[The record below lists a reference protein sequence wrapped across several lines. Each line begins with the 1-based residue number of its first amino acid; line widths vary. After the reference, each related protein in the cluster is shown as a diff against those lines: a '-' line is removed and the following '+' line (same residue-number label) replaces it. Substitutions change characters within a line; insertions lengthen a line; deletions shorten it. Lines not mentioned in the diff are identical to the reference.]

1 MIIKSFELQ
10 KKINKDIN
18 FYLLYGVNSGLIEE
32 SIENILKPV
41 FSKNV
46 YNFEE
51 LQIIKKSDEF
61 KELIYNKSF
70 FEEEKLLI
78 INRATE
84 KIFPIIDEIIN
95 TKIDKVKIIIKANI
109 LEKKSKLRNL
119 FEKNKKTIVV
129 AYYEDNYGALLNFI
143 ENFLIKEKIRI
154 SKESINELINKSM
167 GNRLNLMNELNK
179 IVILGY
185 KNKQINNETIS
196 KLTNT
201 SGEYNISELVD
212 QCLAKNKRQ
221 TMHILNENSVTEEN
235 NLIIIKSF
243 LSKLKRLKKI
253 KTELEKF
260 NNIDTILNS
269 YKPLIFWK
277 EKDLIKKQLSCWSLD
292 QIKSSI
298 QKINNLEWECKKYPQ
313 ISKGLLHNYIFE
325 NIQTINNTI

>member
-1 MIIKSFELQ
+1 MIVKSFELQ
-10 KKINKDIN
+10 KRINKDIN

-32 SIENILKPV
+32 SIENILKPI
-41 FSKNV
+41 FSKNIH
-46 YNFEE
+46 NFEE
-51 LQIIKKSDEF
+51 LQIIKKPDDF

-84 KIFPIIDEIIN
+84 KFFPIIDEIIN
-95 TKIDKVKIIIKANI
+95 TKTDKVKIIIKANI

-119 FEKNKKTIVV
+119 FEKNKKTIIV
-129 AYYEDNYGALLNFI
+129 AYYEDNYSSMLKLI

-167 GNRLNLMNELNK
+167 GDRLNLINELNK
-179 IVILGY
+179 ISLLGH

-196 KLTNT
+196 KLTNS
-201 SGEYNISELVD
+201 SGEYNVSELVD

-221 TMHILNENSVTEEN
+221 TIHILNEDSITNEN

-243 LSKLKRLKKI
+243 LNKLKRLKKI
-253 KTELEKF
+253 KTELEKY

-277 EKDLIKKQLSCWSLD
+277 EKDLIKKQLNCWSLD
-292 QIKSSI
+292 QIKSSM
-298 QKINNLEWECKKYPQ
+298 QKINNLEWECKRYPQ
-313 ISKGLLHNYIFE
+313 ISKGLLQNYIFE
-325 NIQTINNTI
+325 NI

>member
-10 KKINKDIN
+10 KKIDKNIN

-84 KIFPIIDEIIN
+84 KIFPIIDKIIN

-129 AYYEDNYGALLNFI
+129 AYYEDSYGALLNFI

-253 KTELEKF
+253 KTKLEKF

>member
-1 MIIKSFELQ
+1 MIVKSFELQ
-10 KKINKDIN
+10 KRINKDIN

-84 KIFPIIDEIIN
+84 KFFPIIDEIIN
-95 TKIDKVKIIIKANI
+95 TKTDKVKIIIKANI

-119 FEKNKKTIVV
+119 FEKNKKTIIV
-129 AYYEDNYGALLNFI
+129 AYYEVNYSSMLKLI

-167 GNRLNLMNELNK
+167 GDRLNLINELNK
-179 IVILGY
+179 ISLIGN
-185 KNKQINNETIS
+185 KKKQINNETIS
-196 KLTNT
+196 KLTN
-201 SGEYNISELVD
+201 S
-212 QCLAKNKRQ
+212 
-221 TMHILNENSVTEEN
+221 
-235 NLIIIKSF
+235 
-243 LSKLKRLKKI
+243 
-253 KTELEKF
+253 
-260 NNIDTILNS
+260 
-269 YKPLIFWK
+269 
-277 EKDLIKKQLSCWSLD
+277 
-292 QIKSSI
+292 
-298 QKINNLEWECKKYPQ
+298 
-313 ISKGLLHNYIFE
+313 
-325 NIQTINNTI
+325 

>member
-1 MIIKSFELQ
+1 MIVKSFELQ
-10 KKINKDIN
+10 KRINKDIN

-32 SIENILKPV
+32 SIENILKPI
-41 FSKNV
+41 FSKNIH
-46 YNFEE
+46 NFEE
-51 LQIIKKSDEF
+51 LQIIKKPDDF

-84 KIFPIIDEIIN
+84 KIFPILDEIIN
-95 TKIDKVKIIIKANI
+95 TKTDKVKIIIKANI

-119 FEKNKKTIVV
+119 FEKNKKTIIV
-129 AYYEDNYGALLNFI
+129 AYYEDNYSSLLKLI

-167 GNRLNLMNELNK
+167 GDRLNLINELNK
-179 IVILGY
+179 ISLLGH

-196 KLTNT
+196 KLTNS
-201 SGEYNISELVD
+201 SGEYNVSELVD

-221 TMHILNENSVTEEN
+221 TIHILNEDSITNEN

-243 LSKLKRLKKI
+243 LNKLKRLKKI
-253 KTELEKF
+253 KTELEKY

-277 EKDLIKKQLSCWSLD
+277 EKDLIKKQLNCWSLD
-292 QIKSSI
+292 QIKSSM
-298 QKINNLEWECKKYPQ
+298 QKINNLEWECKRYPQ
-313 ISKGLLHNYIFE
+313 ISKGLLQNYIFE
-325 NIQTINNTI
+325 NI

>member
-32 SIENILKPV
+32 SIENILKPT

-84 KIFPIIDEIIN
+84 KIFPIINEIIN

-119 FEKNKKTIVV
+119 FEKNKKTIIV
-129 AYYEDNYGALLNFI
+129 AYYEDNYRTLLNFI
-143 ENFLIKEKIRI
+143 ENFLVKERIRI

-167 GNRLNLMNELNK
+167 GDRLNLINELNK
-179 IVILGY
+179 ISLIGHE
-185 KNKQINNETIS
+185 NKQINNETIS
-196 KLTNT
+196 KLTNS

-212 QCLAKNKRQ
+212 QCLAKNMRQ
-221 TMHILNENSVTEEN
+221 TIHILNENSVTDEN

-260 NNIDTILNS
+260 NNIDLILNS

-277 EKDLIKKQLSCWSLD
+277 EKDLIKKQLSCWKLN
-292 QIKSSI
+292 QIKSSM

-313 ISKGLLHNYIFE
+313 ISKGLLQNYIIE
-325 NIQTINNTI
+325 NI

>member
-1 MIIKSFELQ
+1 MIVKSFELQ
-10 KKINKDIN
+10 KRINKDIN

-32 SIENILKPV
+32 SIENILKPI
-41 FSKNV
+41 FSKNIH
-46 YNFEE
+46 NFEE
-51 LQIIKKSDEF
+51 LQIIKKPDDF

-84 KIFPIIDEIIN
+84 KFFPIIDEIIN
-95 TKIDKVKIIIKANI
+95 TKTDKVKIIIKANI

-119 FEKNKKTIVV
+119 FEKNKKTIIV
-129 AYYEDNYGALLNFI
+129 AYYEDNYSSMLKLI

-167 GNRLNLMNELNK
+167 GDRLNLINELNK
-179 IVILGY
+179 ISLLGH

-196 KLTNT
+196 KLTNS
-201 SGEYNISELVD
+201 SGEYNVSELVD

-221 TMHILNENSVTEEN
+221 TIHILNEDSITNEN

-243 LSKLKRLKKI
+243 LNKLKRLKKI
-253 KTELEKF
+253 KTELEKY

-277 EKDLIKKQLSCWSLD
+277 EKDLIKKQLNCWSLD
-292 QIKSSI
+292 QIKSSM

-313 ISKGLLHNYIFE
+313 ISKGLLQNYIIE
-325 NIQTINNTI
+325 NI

>member
-1 MIIKSFELQ
+1 MIVKSFELQ
-10 KKINKDIN
+10 KRINKDIN

-32 SIENILKPV
+32 SIENILKPI
-41 FSKNV
+41 FSKNIH
-46 YNFEE
+46 NFEE
-51 LQIIKKSDEF
+51 LQIIKKPDDF

-84 KIFPIIDEIIN
+84 KIFPILDEIIN
-95 TKIDKVKIIIKANI
+95 TKTDKVKIIIKANI

-119 FEKNKKTIVV
+119 FEKNKKTIIV
-129 AYYEDNYGALLNFI
+129 AYYEDNYSSMLKLI

-167 GNRLNLMNELNK
+167 GDRLNLINELNK
-179 IVILGY
+179 ISLLGH

-196 KLTNT
+196 KLTNS
-201 SGEYNISELVD
+201 SGEYNVSELVD

-221 TMHILNENSVTEEN
+221 TIHILNEDSITNEN

-243 LSKLKRLKKI
+243 LNKLKRLKKI
-253 KTELEKF
+253 KTELEKY

-277 EKDLIKKQLSCWSLD
+277 EKDLIKKQLNCWSLD
-292 QIKSSI
+292 QIKSSM
-298 QKINNLEWECKKYPQ
+298 QKINNLEWECKRYPQ
-313 ISKGLLHNYIFE
+313 ISKGLLQNYIFE
-325 NIQTINNTI
+325 NI

>member
-1 MIIKSFELQ
+1 MIVKSFELQ
-10 KKINKDIN
+10 KRINKDIN

-32 SIENILKPV
+32 SIENILKPI
-41 FSKNV
+41 FSKNIH
-46 YNFEE
+46 NFEE
-51 LQIIKKSDEF
+51 LQIIKKPDDF

-78 INRATE
+78 VNRATE
-84 KIFPIIDEIIN
+84 KFFPIIDEIIN
-95 TKIDKVKIIIKANI
+95 TKTDKVKIIIKANI

-119 FEKNKKTIVV
+119 FEKNKKTIIV
-129 AYYEDNYGALLNFI
+129 AYYEDNYSSLLKLI

-167 GNRLNLMNELNK
+167 GDRLNLINELNK
-179 IVILGY
+179 ISLLGH

-196 KLTNT
+196 KLTNS
-201 SGEYNISELVD
+201 SGEYNVSELVD

-221 TMHILNENSVTEEN
+221 TIHILNEDSITNEN

-243 LSKLKRLKKI
+243 LNKLKRLKKI
-253 KTELEKF
+253 KTELEKY

-277 EKDLIKKQLSCWSLD
+277 EKDLIKKQLNCWSLD
-292 QIKSSI
+292 QIKSSM
-298 QKINNLEWECKKYPQ
+298 QKINNLEWECKRYPQ
-313 ISKGLLHNYIFE
+313 ISKGLLQNYIFE
-325 NIQTINNTI
+325 NI

>member
-32 SIENILKPV
+32 SIENILKPT

-84 KIFPIIDEIIN
+84 KIFPIINEIIN
-95 TKIDKVKIIIKANI
+95 TKIEKVKIIIKANI

-119 FEKNKKTIVV
+119 FEKNKKTIIV
-129 AYYEDNYGALLNFI
+129 AYYEDNYRTLLNFI
-143 ENFLIKEKIRI
+143 ENFLVKERIRI

-167 GNRLNLMNELNK
+167 GDRLNLINELNK
-179 IVILGY
+179 ISLIGHE
-185 KNKQINNETIS
+185 NKQINNETIS
-196 KLTNT
+196 KLTNS

-221 TMHILNENSVTEEN
+221 TMHILNENGVNDEN
-235 NLIIIKSF
+235 NLIIIKTF

-260 NNIDTILNS
+260 NNIESILNS

-277 EKDLIKKQLSCWSLD
+277 EKDLIKKQLSCWKLN
-292 QIKSSI
+292 QIKSSM

-313 ISKGLLHNYIFE
+313 ISKGLLQNYIIE
-325 NIQTINNTI
+325 NI

>member
-1 MIIKSFELQ
+1 MIVKSFELQ

-18 FYLLYGVNSGLIEE
+18 FYLLYGPNSGHIEE
-32 SIENILKPV
+32 SIENVLKPI
-41 FSKNV
+41 FSENIH
-46 YNFEE
+46 NFEE
-51 LQIIKKSDEF
+51 LQIIKNPDDF

-78 INRATE
+78 ISRATE
-84 KIFPIIDEIIN
+84 KIFSIIDEIIN
-95 TKIDKVKIIIKANI
+95 TKTDKVKIIIKASI

-129 AYYEDNYGALLNFI
+129 AYYEDNYSSLLKLI

-154 SKESINELINKSM
+154 SKESINKLINKSM
-167 GNRLNLMNELNK
+167 GDRLNLMNELKK
-179 IVILGY
+179 ISLLGH
-185 KNKQINNETIS
+185 NNNQINNETIS
-196 KLTNT
+196 KLTNS

-212 QCLAKNKRQ
+212 HCLAKNKRQ
-221 TMHILNENSVTEEN
+221 TIHILNENSLTNEN

-253 KTELEKF
+253 KIELEKY
-260 NNIDTILNS
+260 NNIDTILNN

-277 EKDLIKKQLSCWSLD
+277 EKDLIKKQLNCWSLD

-298 QKINNLEWECKKYPQ
+298 QRVNNLEWESKKHPQ
-313 ISKGLLHNYIFE
+313 ISKGLVYNYIFE
-325 NIQTINNTI
+325 NI

>member
-32 SIENILKPV
+32 GIENILKPT

-84 KIFPIIDEIIN
+84 KIFPILDEIIN
-95 TKIDKVKIIIKANI
+95 TKTDKVKIIIKANI

-119 FEKNKKTIVV
+119 FEKNKKTIIV
-129 AYYEDNYGALLNFI
+129 AYYEDNYRTLLNFI
-143 ENFLIKEKIRI
+143 ENFLVKERIRI

-167 GNRLNLMNELNK
+167 GDRLNLINELNK
-179 IVILGY
+179 ISLIGHE
-185 KNKQINNETIS
+185 NKQINNETIS
-196 KLTNT
+196 KLTNS

-221 TMHILNENSVTEEN
+221 TMHILNENGVNDEN
-235 NLIIIKSF
+235 NLIIIKTF

-260 NNIDTILNS
+260 NNIESILNS

-277 EKDLIKKQLSCWSLD
+277 EKDLIKKQLSCWKLN
-292 QIKSSI
+292 QIKSSM

-313 ISKGLLHNYIFE
+313 ISKGLLQNYIIE
-325 NIQTINNTI
+325 NI

>member
-1 MIIKSFELQ
+1 MIVKSFELQ
-10 KKINKDIN
+10 KRINKDIN

-32 SIENILKPV
+32 SIENILKPI
-41 FSKNV
+41 FSKNIH
-46 YNFEE
+46 NFEE
-51 LQIIKKSDEF
+51 LQIIKKPDDF

-84 KIFPIIDEIIN
+84 KIFPILDEIIN
-95 TKIDKVKIIIKANI
+95 TKTDKVKIIIKSNI

-119 FEKNKKTIVV
+119 FEKNKKTIIV
-129 AYYEDNYGALLNFI
+129 AYYEDNYSSMLKLI

-167 GNRLNLMNELNK
+167 GDRLNLINELNK
-179 IVILGY
+179 ISLIGHE
-185 KNKQINNETIS
+185 NKQINNETIS
-196 KLTNT
+196 KLTNS

-221 TMHILNENSVTEEN
+221 TMHILNENGVNDEN
-235 NLIIIKSF
+235 NLIIIKTF

-260 NNIDTILNS
+260 NNIESILNS

-277 EKDLIKKQLSCWSLD
+277 EKDLIKKQLSCWKLN
-292 QIKSSI
+292 QIKSSM

-313 ISKGLLHNYIFE
+313 ISKGLLQNYIIE
-325 NIQTINNTI
+325 NI

>member
-1 MIIKSFELQ
+1 MIVKSFELQ
-10 KKINKDIN
+10 KRINKDIN

-32 SIENILKPV
+32 SIENILKPI
-41 FSKNV
+41 FSKNIH
-46 YNFEE
+46 NFEE
-51 LQIIKKSDEF
+51 LQIIRKPDDF

-84 KIFPIIDEIIN
+84 KFFPIIDEIIN
-95 TKIDKVKIIIKANI
+95 TKTDKVKIIIKANI

-119 FEKNKKTIVV
+119 FEKNKKTIIV
-129 AYYEDNYGALLNFI
+129 AYYEDNYSSMLKLI

-167 GNRLNLMNELNK
+167 GDRLNLINELNK
-179 IVILGY
+179 ISLLGH

-196 KLTNT
+196 KLTNS
-201 SGEYNISELVD
+201 SGEYNVSELVD

-221 TMHILNENSVTEEN
+221 TIHILNEDSITNEN

-243 LSKLKRLKKI
+243 LNKLKRLKKI
-253 KTELEKF
+253 KTELEKY

-277 EKDLIKKQLSCWSLD
+277 EKDLIKKQLNCWSLD
-292 QIKSSI
+292 QIKSSM
-298 QKINNLEWECKKYPQ
+298 QKINNLEWECKRYPQ
-313 ISKGLLHNYIFE
+313 ISKGLLQNYIFE
-325 NIQTINNTI
+325 NI

>member
-32 SIENILKPV
+32 SIENILKPT

-84 KIFPIIDEIIN
+84 KIFPIINEIIN

-119 FEKNKKTIVV
+119 FEKNKKTIIV
-129 AYYEDNYGALLNFI
+129 AYYEDNYRALLNFI
-143 ENFLIKEKIRI
+143 ENFLVKERIRI

-167 GNRLNLMNELNK
+167 GDRLNLINELNK
-179 IVILGY
+179 ISLLGH

-196 KLTNT
+196 KLTNS
-201 SGEYNISELVD
+201 SGEYNVSELVD

-221 TMHILNENSVTEEN
+221 TIHILNEDSITNEN

-243 LSKLKRLKKI
+243 LNKLKRLKKI
-253 KTELEKF
+253 KTELEKY

-277 EKDLIKKQLSCWSLD
+277 EKDLIKKQLNCWSLD
-292 QIKSSI
+292 QIKSSM
-298 QKINNLEWECKKYPQ
+298 QKINNLEWECKRYPQ
-313 ISKGLLHNYIFE
+313 ISKGLLQNYIFE
-325 NIQTINNTI
+325 NI

>member
-1 MIIKSFELQ
+1 MIVKSFELQ
-10 KKINKDIN
+10 KRINKDIN

-32 SIENILKPV
+32 SIENILKPI
-41 FSKNV
+41 FSKNIH
-46 YNFEE
+46 NFEE
-51 LQIIKKSDEF
+51 LQIIKKPDDF

-84 KIFPIIDEIIN
+84 KIFPILDEIIN
-95 TKIDKVKIIIKANI
+95 TKTDKVKIIIKANI

-119 FEKNKKTIVV
+119 FEKNKKTIIV
-129 AYYEDNYGALLNFI
+129 AYYEDNYSSMLKLI

-167 GNRLNLMNELNK
+167 GDRLNLINELNK
-179 IVILGY
+179 ISLLGH

-196 KLTNT
+196 KLTNS
-201 SGEYNISELVD
+201 SGEYNVSELVD

-221 TMHILNENSVTEEN
+221 TIHILNEDSITNEN

-253 KTELEKF
+253 KTELEKY

-277 EKDLIKKQLSCWSLD
+277 EKDLIKKQLSCWKLN
-292 QIKSSI
+292 QIKSSM

-313 ISKGLLHNYIFE
+313 ISKGLLQNYIIE
-325 NIQTINNTI
+325 NI

>member
-1 MIIKSFELQ
+1 MIVKSFELQ
-10 KKINKDIN
+10 KRINKDIN

-32 SIENILKPV
+32 SIENILKPI
-41 FSKNV
+41 FSKNIH
-46 YNFEE
+46 NFEE
-51 LQIIKKSDEF
+51 LQIIKKPDDF

-84 KIFPIIDEIIN
+84 KFFPIIDEIIN
-95 TKIDKVKIIIKANI
+95 TKTDKVKIIIKANI

-119 FEKNKKTIVV
+119 FEKNKKTIIV
-129 AYYEDNYGALLNFI
+129 AYYEDNYSSMLKLI

-167 GNRLNLMNELNK
+167 GDRLNLINELNK
-179 IVILGY
+179 ISLLGH

-196 KLTNT
+196 KLTNS
-201 SGEYNISELVD
+201 SGEYNVSELVD

-221 TMHILNENSVTEEN
+221 TIHILNEDSITNEN

-253 KTELEKF
+253 KTELEKY

-277 EKDLIKKQLSCWSLD
+277 EKDLIKKQLNCWSLD
-292 QIKSSI
+292 QIKSSM
-298 QKINNLEWECKKYPQ
+298 QKINNLEWECKRYPQ
-313 ISKGLLHNYIFE
+313 ISKGLLQNYIFE
-325 NIQTINNTI
+325 NI

>member
-1 MIIKSFELQ
+1 MIVKSFELQ
-10 KKINKDIN
+10 KRINKDIN

-32 SIENILKPV
+32 SIENILKPI
-41 FSKNV
+41 FSKNIH
-46 YNFEE
+46 NFEE
-51 LQIIKKSDEF
+51 FQIIKKPDDF

-84 KIFPIIDEIIN
+84 KFFPIIDEIIN
-95 TKIDKVKIIIKANI
+95 TKTDKVKIIIKANI

-119 FEKNKKTIVV
+119 FEKNKKTIIV
-129 AYYEDNYGALLNFI
+129 AYYEDNYSSLLKLI

-167 GNRLNLMNELNK
+167 GDRLNLINELNK
-179 IVILGY
+179 ISLLGH

-196 KLTNT
+196 KLTNS
-201 SGEYNISELVD
+201 SGEYNVSELVD

-221 TMHILNENSVTEEN
+221 TIHILNEDSITNEN

-243 LSKLKRLKKI
+243 LNKLKRLKKI
-253 KTELEKF
+253 KTELEKY

-277 EKDLIKKQLSCWSLD
+277 EKDLIKKQLNCWSLD
-292 QIKSSI
+292 QIKSSM
-298 QKINNLEWECKKYPQ
+298 QKINNLEWECKRYPQ
-313 ISKGLLHNYIFE
+313 ISKGLLQNYIFE
-325 NIQTINNTI
+325 NI

>member
-1 MIIKSFELQ
+1 MIVKSFELQ
-10 KKINKDIN
+10 KRINKDIN

-32 SIENILKPV
+32 SIENILKPI
-41 FSKNV
+41 FSKNIH
-46 YNFEE
+46 NFEE
-51 LQIIKKSDEF
+51 LQIIKKPDDF

-84 KIFPIIDEIIN
+84 KFFPIIDEIIN
-95 TKIDKVKIIIKANI
+95 TKTDKVKIIIKANI

-119 FEKNKKTIVV
+119 FEKNKKTIIV
-129 AYYEDNYGALLNFI
+129 AYYEDNYSSMLKLI

-167 GNRLNLMNELNK
+167 GDRLNLINELNK
-179 IVILGY
+179 ISLLGH

-196 KLTNT
+196 KLTNS
-201 SGEYNISELVD
+201 SGEYNVSELVD

-221 TMHILNENSVTEEN
+221 TIHILNEDSITNEN

-243 LSKLKRLKKI
+243 LNKLKRLKKI
-253 KTELEKF
+253 KTELEKY

-277 EKDLIKKQLSCWSLD
+277 EKDFIKKQLNCWSLD

-298 QKINNLEWECKKYPQ
+298 QKINNLEWECKRYPQ
-313 ISKGLLHNYIFE
+313 ISKGLLQNYIFE
-325 NIQTINNTI
+325 NI

>member
-1 MIIKSFELQ
+1 MIVKSFELQ
-10 KKINKDIN
+10 KRINKDIN

-32 SIENILKPV
+32 SIENILKPI
-41 FSKNV
+41 FSKNIH
-46 YNFEE
+46 NFEE
-51 LQIIKKSDEF
+51 LQIIKKPDDF

-84 KIFPIIDEIIN
+84 KFFPIIDEIIN
-95 TKIDKVKIIIKANI
+95 TKTDKVKIIIKANI

-119 FEKNKKTIVV
+119 FEKNKKTIIV
-129 AYYEDNYGALLNFI
+129 AYYEDNYSSLLKLI

-167 GNRLNLMNELNK
+167 GDRLNLINELNK
-179 IVILGY
+179 ISLLGH

-196 KLTNT
+196 KLTNS
-201 SGEYNISELVD
+201 SGEYNVSELVD

-221 TMHILNENSVTEEN
+221 TIHILNEDSITNEN

-243 LSKLKRLKKI
+243 LNKLKRLKKI
-253 KTELEKF
+253 KTELEKY

-277 EKDLIKKQLSCWSLD
+277 EKDLIKKQLNCWSLD
-292 QIKSSI
+292 QIKSSM
-298 QKINNLEWECKKYPQ
+298 QKINNLEWECKRYPQ
-313 ISKGLLHNYIFE
+313 ISKGLLQNYIFE
-325 NIQTINNTI
+325 NI

>member
-32 SIENILKPV
+32 SIENILKPT

-84 KIFPIIDEIIN
+84 KIFPIINEIIN

-119 FEKNKKTIVV
+119 FEKNKKTIIV
-129 AYYEDNYGALLNFI
+129 AYYEDNYRTLLNFI
-143 ENFLIKEKIRI
+143 ENFLVKERIRI

-167 GNRLNLMNELNK
+167 GDRLNLINELNK
-179 IVILGY
+179 ISLLGH

-196 KLTNT
+196 KLTNS

-221 TMHILNENSVTEEN
+221 TMHILNENGVNDEN
-235 NLIIIKSF
+235 NLIIIKTF

-253 KTELEKF
+253 KTELEKY

-292 QIKSSI
+292 QIRSSM

-313 ISKGLLHNYIFE
+313 ISKGLLQNYIFE
-325 NIQTINNTI
+325 NI

>member
-32 SIENILKPV
+32 SIENILKPT

-84 KIFPIIDEIIN
+84 KIFPIINEIIN

-119 FEKNKKTIVV
+119 FEKNKKTIIV
-129 AYYEDNYGALLNFI
+129 AYYEDNYRALLNFI
-143 ENFLIKEKIRI
+143 ENFLVKERIRI

-167 GNRLNLMNELNK
+167 GDRLNLINELNK
-179 IVILGY
+179 ISLIGHE
-185 KNKQINNETIS
+185 NKQINNETIS
-196 KLTNT
+196 KLTNS

-212 QCLAKNKRQ
+212 QCLAKNKSR
-221 TMHILNENSVTEEN
+221 TMHILNENGVNDEN
-235 NLIIIKSF
+235 NLIIIKTF

-260 NNIDTILNS
+260 NNIDSILNS

-277 EKDLIKKQLSCWSLD
+277 EKDLIKKQLSCWNLN
-292 QIKSSI
+292 QIKSSM

-313 ISKGLLHNYIFE
+313 ISKGLLQNYIIE
-325 NIQTINNTI
+325 NI

>member
-32 SIENILKPV
+32 SIENILKPT

-51 LQIIKKSDEF
+51 LQIIKKSDDF

-84 KIFPIIDEIIN
+84 KIFPIINEIIN

-119 FEKNKKTIVV
+119 FEKNKKTIIV
-129 AYYEDNYGALLNFI
+129 AYYEDNYRTLLNFI
-143 ENFLIKEKIRI
+143 ENFLVKERIRI

-167 GNRLNLMNELNK
+167 GDRLNLINELNK
-179 IVILGY
+179 ISLIGHE
-185 KNKQINNETIS
+185 NKQINNETIS
-196 KLTNT
+196 KLTNS

-221 TMHILNENSVTEEN
+221 TMHILNENGVNDEN
-235 NLIIIKSF
+235 NLIIIKTF

-260 NNIDTILNS
+260 NNIDSILNS

-277 EKDLIKKQLSCWSLD
+277 EKDLIKKQLNCWNLN
-292 QIKSSI
+292 QIKTSM

-313 ISKGLLHNYIFE
+313 ISKGLLQNYIIE
-325 NIQTINNTI
+325 HI

>member
-32 SIENILKPV
+32 SIENILKPT

-84 KIFPIIDEIIN
+84 KIFPIINEIIN

-119 FEKNKKTIVV
+119 FEKNKKTIIV
-129 AYYEDNYGALLNFI
+129 AYYEDNYRTLLNFI
-143 ENFLIKEKIRI
+143 ENFLVKERIRI

-167 GNRLNLMNELNK
+167 GDRLNLINELSK
-179 IVILGY
+179 ISLIGHE
-185 KNKQINNETIS
+185 NKQINNETIS
-196 KLTNT
+196 KLTNS

-221 TMHILNENSVTEEN
+221 TMHILNENGVNDEN
-235 NLIIIKSF
+235 NLIIIKTF

-260 NNIDTILNS
+260 NNIDSILNS

-277 EKDLIKKQLSCWSLD
+277 EKDLIKKQLSCWKLN
-292 QIKSSI
+292 QIKSSM

-313 ISKGLLHNYIFE
+313 ISKGLLQNYIIE
-325 NIQTINNTI
+325 NI

>member
-32 SIENILKPV
+32 SIENILKPT

-84 KIFPIIDEIIN
+84 KIFPIINEIIN

-119 FEKNKKTIVV
+119 FEKNKKTIIV
-129 AYYEDNYGALLNFI
+129 AYYEDNYRTLLNFI
-143 ENFLIKEKIRI
+143 ENFLVKERIRI

-167 GNRLNLMNELNK
+167 GDRLNLINELNK
-179 IVILGY
+179 ISLIGHE
-185 KNKQINNETIS
+185 NKQINNETIS
-196 KLTNT
+196 KLTNS

-221 TMHILNENSVTEEN
+221 TMHILNENGVNDEN
-235 NLIIIKSF
+235 NLIIIKTF

-260 NNIDTILNS
+260 NNIESILNS

-277 EKDLIKKQLSCWSLD
+277 EKDLIKKQLSCWKLN
-292 QIKSSI
+292 QIKSSM

-313 ISKGLLHNYIFE
+313 ISKGLLQNYIIE
-325 NIQTINNTI
+325 NI

>member
-32 SIENILKPV
+32 SIENILKPT

-84 KIFPIIDEIIN
+84 KIFPIINEIIN

-119 FEKNKKTIVV
+119 FEKNKKTIIV
-129 AYYEDNYGALLNFI
+129 AYYEDNYRALLNFI
-143 ENFLIKEKIRI
+143 ENFLVKERIRI

-167 GNRLNLMNELNK
+167 GDRLNLINELNK
-179 IVILGY
+179 ISLIGHE
-185 KNKQINNETIS
+185 NKQINNETIS
-196 KLTNT
+196 KLTNS

-221 TMHILNENSVTEEN
+221 TMHILNENGVNDEN
-235 NLIIIKSF
+235 NLIIIKTF

-260 NNIDTILNS
+260 NNIESILNS

-277 EKDLIKKQLSCWSLD
+277 EKDLIKKQLSCWKLN
-292 QIKSSI
+292 QIKSSM

-313 ISKGLLHNYIFE
+313 ISKGLLQNYIIE
-325 NIQTINNTI
+325 NI

>member
-1 MIIKSFELQ
+1 MIVKSFELQ
-10 KKINKDIN
+10 KRINKDIN

-32 SIENILKPV
+32 SIENILKPI
-41 FSKNV
+41 FSKNIH
-46 YNFEE
+46 NFEE
-51 LQIIKKSDEF
+51 LQIIKKPDDF

-84 KIFPIIDEIIN
+84 KFFPIIDEIIN
-95 TKIDKVKIIIKANI
+95 TKTDKVKIIIKANI

-119 FEKNKKTIVV
+119 FEKNKKTIIV
-129 AYYEDNYGALLNFI
+129 AYYEDNYSSMLKLI

-167 GNRLNLMNELNK
+167 GDRLNLINELNK
-179 IVILGY
+179 ISLIGHE
-185 KNKQINNETIS
+185 NKQINNETIS
-196 KLTNT
+196 KLTNS

-212 QCLAKNKRQ
+212 QCLAKNMRQ
-221 TMHILNENSVTEEN
+221 TIHILNENSVTDEN

-260 NNIDTILNS
+260 NNIESILNS

-277 EKDLIKKQLSCWSLD
+277 EKDLIKKQLSCWKLN
-292 QIKSSI
+292 QIKSSM

-313 ISKGLLHNYIFE
+313 ISKGLLQNYIIE
-325 NIQTINNTI
+325 NI

>member
-1 MIIKSFELQ
+1 MIVKSFELQ
-10 KKINKDIN
+10 KRINKDIN

-32 SIENILKPV
+32 SIENILKPT

-84 KIFPIIDEIIN
+84 KIFSIINDIIN
-95 TKIDKVKIIIKANI
+95 TRIDKVKIIIKANI

-119 FEKNKKTIVV
+119 FEKNKKTIIV
-129 AYYEDNYGALLNFI
+129 AYYEDNYRTLLNFI
-143 ENFLIKEKIRI
+143 ENFLVKERIRI

-167 GNRLNLMNELNK
+167 GDRLNLINELNK
-179 IVILGY
+179 ISLIGHE
-185 KNKQINNETIS
+185 NKQINNETIS
-196 KLTNT
+196 KLTNS

-221 TMHILNENSVTEEN
+221 TMHILNENGVNDEN
-235 NLIIIKSF
+235 NLIIIKTF

-260 NNIDTILNS
+260 NNIDEILNS

-292 QIKSSI
+292 QIRSSM
-298 QKINNLEWECKKYPQ
+298 QKINNLERECKKYPQ

-325 NIQTINNTI
+325 NI

>member
-32 SIENILKPV
+32 SIENILKPT

-84 KIFPIIDEIIN
+84 KIFPIINEIIN

-119 FEKNKKTIVV
+119 FEKNKKTIIV
-129 AYYEDNYGALLNFI
+129 AYYEDNYRTLLNFI
-143 ENFLIKEKIRI
+143 ENFLVKERIRI

-167 GNRLNLMNELNK
+167 GDRLNLINELNK
-179 IVILGY
+179 ISLIGHE
-185 KNKQINNETIS
+185 NKQINNETIS
-196 KLTNT
+196 KLTNS

-221 TMHILNENSVTEEN
+221 TMHILNENGVNDEN
-235 NLIIIKSF
+235 NLIIIKTF

-260 NNIDTILNS
+260 NNIDSILNS

-277 EKDLIKKQLSCWSLD
+277 EKDLIKKQLNCWNLN
-292 QIKSSI
+292 QIKTSM

-313 ISKGLLHNYIFE
+313 ISKGLLQNYIIE
-325 NIQTINNTI
+325 HI

>member
-32 SIENILKPV
+32 SIENILKPT

-84 KIFPIIDEIIN
+84 KIFPIINEIIN

-119 FEKNKKTIVV
+119 FEKNKKTIIV
-129 AYYEDNYGALLNFI
+129 AYYEDNYRTLLNFI
-143 ENFLIKEKIRI
+143 ENFLVKERIRI

-167 GNRLNLMNELNK
+167 GDRLNLINELNK
-179 IVILGY
+179 ISLIGHE
-185 KNKQINNETIS
+185 NKQINNETIS
-196 KLTNT
+196 KLTNS

-221 TMHILNENSVTEEN
+221 TMHILNENGVNDEN
-235 NLIIIKSF
+235 NLIIIKTF

-260 NNIDTILNS
+260 NNIDSILNS

-277 EKDLIKKQLSCWSLD
+277 EKDLIKKQLNCWNLN
-292 QIKSSI
+292 QIKTSM

-313 ISKGLLHNYIFE
+313 ISKGLLQNYIIE
-325 NIQTINNTI
+325 NI

>member
-1 MIIKSFELQ
+1 MIVKSFELQ
-10 KKINKDIN
+10 KRINKDIN

-32 SIENILKPV
+32 SIENILKPI
-41 FSKNV
+41 FSKNIH
-46 YNFEE
+46 NFEE
-51 LQIIKKSDEF
+51 LQIIKKPDDF

-84 KIFPIIDEIIN
+84 KFFPIIDEIIN
-95 TKIDKVKIIIKANI
+95 TKTDKVKIIIKANI

-119 FEKNKKTIVV
+119 FEKNKKTIIV
-129 AYYEDNYGALLNFI
+129 AYYEDNYSSMLKLI

-167 GNRLNLMNELNK
+167 GDRLNLINELNK
-179 IVILGY
+179 ISLLGH

-196 KLTNT
+196 KLTNS
-201 SGEYNISELVD
+201 SGEYNVSELVD
-212 QCLAKNKRQ
+212 QCLAKNKKQ
-221 TMHILNENSVTEEN
+221 TIHILNENSITNEN

-243 LSKLKRLKKI
+243 LNKLKRLKKI
-253 KTELEKF
+253 KTELEKY

-277 EKDLIKKQLSCWSLD
+277 EKDLIKKQLNCWSLD
-292 QIKSSI
+292 QIKSSM
-298 QKINNLEWECKKYPQ
+298 QKINNLEWECKRYPQ
-313 ISKGLLHNYIFE
+313 ISRGLLQNYIFE
-325 NIQTINNTI
+325 NI

>member
-32 SIENILKPV
+32 SIENILKPA

-84 KIFPIIDEIIN
+84 KIFPIINEIIN

-119 FEKNKKTIVV
+119 FEKNKKTIIV
-129 AYYEDNYGALLNFI
+129 AYYEDNYRALLNFI
-143 ENFLIKEKIRI
+143 ENFLVKERIRI

-167 GNRLNLMNELNK
+167 GDRLNLINELNT
-179 IVILGY
+179 ISLIGHE
-185 KNKQINNETIS
+185 NKQINNETIS

-221 TMHILNENSVTEEN
+221 TMHILNENGVNDEN
-235 NLIIIKSF
+235 NLIIIKTF

-260 NNIDTILNS
+260 NNIDSILNS

-277 EKDLIKKQLSCWSLD
+277 EKDLIKKQLSCWNLN
-292 QIKSSI
+292 QIKSSM

-313 ISKGLLHNYIFE
+313 ISKGLLQNYIIE
-325 NIQTINNTI
+325 NI

>member
-32 SIENILKPV
+32 SIENILKPT

-84 KIFPIIDEIIN
+84 KIFPIINEIIN

-119 FEKNKKTIVV
+119 FEKNKKTIIV
-129 AYYEDNYGALLNFI
+129 AYYEDNYRALLNFI
-143 ENFLIKEKIRI
+143 ENFLVKERIRI

-167 GNRLNLMNELNK
+167 GDRLNLINELNK
-179 IVILGY
+179 ISLIGHE
-185 KNKQINNETIS
+185 NKQINNETIS
-196 KLTNT
+196 KLTNS

-221 TMHILNENSVTEEN
+221 TMHILNENGVNDEN
-235 NLIIIKSF
+235 NLIIIKTF

-260 NNIDTILNS
+260 NNIDSILNS

-277 EKDLIKKQLSCWSLD
+277 EKDLIKKQLNCWSLD
-292 QIKSSI
+292 QIKSSM

-313 ISKGLLHNYIFE
+313 ISKGLLQNYIIE
-325 NIQTINNTI
+325 NI

>member
-32 SIENILKPV
+32 SIENILKPT

-51 LQIIKKSDEF
+51 LQIIKKSDDF

-84 KIFPIIDEIIN
+84 KIFPIINEIIN

-119 FEKNKKTIVV
+119 FEKNKKTIIV
-129 AYYEDNYGALLNFI
+129 AYYEDNYRTLLNFI
-143 ENFLIKEKIRI
+143 ENFLVKERIRI

-167 GNRLNLMNELNK
+167 GDRLNLINELNK
-179 IVILGY
+179 ISLIGHE
-185 KNKQINNETIS
+185 NKQINNETIS
-196 KLTNT
+196 KLTNS

-221 TMHILNENSVTEEN
+221 TMHILNENGVNDEN
-235 NLIIIKSF
+235 NLIIIKTF

-260 NNIDTILNS
+260 NNIESILNS

-277 EKDLIKKQLSCWSLD
+277 EKDLIKKQLSCWKLN
-292 QIKSSI
+292 QIKSSM

-313 ISKGLLHNYIFE
+313 ISKGLLQNYIIE
-325 NIQTINNTI
+325 NI